1 RKQVFGYHFVAFAS
15 LGIAI
20 LGFLV
25 WGHHMFVAGQSVY
38 AALIFSILSFLVA
51 IPSAVKVFN
60 WTATMFRGSIS
71 YDTPMLYAFAFIGL
85 FIIGGMTGM
94 FLAALEATV
103 VGTAMPT
110 VISALGGLNHY
121 SWVFSAYLVTST
133 VTVPVW
139 GKLSDLYGRRLFYQI
154 GIAIFLVGSAL
165 SGMSSSMTQ
174 LIIFRAIQGL
184 GAGALV
190 PLGMTIIGDI
200 FTVSER
206 ARMQGLFS
214 GVWGLSSVL
223 GPVVGGFIT
232 DQLSWR
238 WVFYINLPVGL
249 AAALI
254 IGLALKEPKPTERPV
269 IDYAGGALLMAAITL
284 MMLALVEGGASL
296 RTILAPH
303 NLLLFAGAAALAAL
317 FVWVERRA
325 RDPIVPFKLFR
336 NRVVTVS
343 VIAGF
348 LAGVAMF
355 GAISFVPLFAQGA
368 LGMTATQAGSLLT
381 PLMLSWVGMSVIGG
395 RLLLKVGYR
404 PTSIVGFFLL
414 TLGFVLLSRF
424 QIETERLWLYV
435 DLVLIGAGLGLSML
449 TLLIAV
455 QQAVESRQLGIATS
469 LNQFSRSIGGAVG
482 VAVMG
487 VVLTAGLASDLSAVA
502 RSGATAL
509 TEERAAMLAA
519 NPNALIDP
527 KARAELPPGVL
538 GPLRG
543 AMAGAIHQVF
553 WVGTV
558 LAGLALIV
566 AFYLPRKGDGTTKRL
581 TERTCDAETGERMVM
596 AELTTIDPEH
606 EPVAAEGD

>member
-1 RKQVFGYHFVAFAS
+1 MSTRRRWAVT
-15 LGIAI
+15 
-20 LGFLV
+20 
-25 WGHHMFVAGQSVY
+25 AGV
-38 AALIFSILSFLVA
+38 
-51 IPSAVKVFN
+51 
-60 WTATMFRGSIS
+60 
-71 YDTPMLYAFAFIGL
+71 
-85 FIIGGMTGM
+85 MTGM

-110 VISALGGLNHY
+110 VIASLGGLNHY
-121 SWVFSAYLVTST
+121 SWVFSAYLITST

-154 GIAIFLVGSAL
+154 GIAIFLLGSVL
-165 SGMSSSMTQ
+165 SGVSNSMTQ

-200 FTVSER
+200 FTITER
-206 ARMQGLFS
+206 AKMQAFFS
-214 GVWGLSSVL
+214 GVWGLSSVI

-238 WVFYINLPVGL
+238 WVFYINLPVGF

-254 IGLALKEPKPTERPV
+254 IGLALKEPKHTTRPV
-269 IDYAGGALLMAAITL
+269 IDYAGAALLIAAITL
-284 MMLALVEGGASL
+284 LMLALVEGGGSL
-296 RTILAPH
+296 AT
-303 NLLLFAGAAALAAL
+303 LLSLKTLSLFAGTGILTA
-317 FVWVERRA
+317 FFIWIERRA
-325 RDPIVPFKLFR
+325 ADPIVPFTLFR
-336 NRVVTVS
+336 NRVVAVS

-368 LGMTATQAGSLLT
+368 LGATATEAGSLLT

-404 PTSIVGFFLL
+404 PTSIVGFALL
-414 TLGFVLLSRF
+414 TLGFVLLSLYQR
-424 QIETERLWLYV
+424 QTARLWLYI
-435 DLVLIGAGLGLSML
+435 DLILIGAGLGLTML

-455 QQAVESRQLGIATS
+455 QQSVARAQLGIATS

-487 VVLTAGLASDLSAVA
+487 AVLSAGLASRLHEVA
-502 RSGATAL
+502 QTGNSGL
-509 TEERAAMLAA
+509 TQERAAELSA

-527 KARAELPPGVL
+527 QARTALPPDVL
-538 GPLRG
+538 DALQT
-543 AMAGAIHQVF
+543 AMAGAMHNVF
-553 WVGTV
+553 WVGTA
-558 LAGLALIV
+558 LAGLALLV
-566 AFYLPRKGDGTTKRL
+566 AFYLPRAGQGAGNQP
-581 TERTCDAETGERMVM
+581 TEDECCSETGERMVM
-596 AELTTIDPEH
+596 AELTTIDPLN
-606 EPVAAEGD
+606 EPVARRAGNS